1 MKSPEN
7 RRISNYRFLK
17 SSQNAL
23 ISIPCFLKSPEN
35 IRISNLRL
43 LKSPENVLI
52 SIPHFLKSLENDR
65 ISNRCFLKSS
75 GITGGGSTFR
85 LFSAYF
91 AACIVS
97 GRTSAVKYFSPSRKS
112 LTAAA
117 LPNRRVDKAKY
128 TGVSAVPHFPT
139 TAIFLALGNR
149 QPFLP
154 PPSVPLPL
162 PHRYGGTSLFLYWK
176 GKAAALGF
184 H

>member
-1 MKSPEN
+1 VKSKPLEMKSPEN

-75 GITGGGSTFR
+75 GITGGGSTF
-85 LFSAYF
+85 SA
-91 AACIVS
+91 I
-97 GRTSAVKYFSPSRKS
+97 
-112 LTAAA
+112 
-117 LPNRRVDKAKY
+117 LPH
-128 TGVSAVPHFPT
+128 T
-139 TAIFLALGNR
+139 
-149 QPFLP
+149 LP
-154 PPSVPLPL
+154 PALYRGEHPLSSILVLAENP
-162 PHRYGGTSLFLYWK
+162 
-176 GKAAALGF
+176 
-184 H
+184 